1 LDLKLE
7 YAPGATPLDPN
18 EREGLI
24 PSYITLQSQLNE
36 FEEANILEARN
47 WAYARRRGDPLERE
61 FIRTVHRRMFDKTWR
76 WAGDFRRSEKN
87 VGGAWTD
94 IPVRLFQL
102 TEDVRAQV
110 QYKAYPHAEIAARF
124 HHRLVSIHPFP
135 NGNGRHSR
143 FMADLLLKDLTGEV
157 FTWGH
162 GTLTDAGELRDR
174 YIDSLRDADRG
185 DYSAL
190 FRFLDISEAPPGS
203 LTP

>member
-1 LDLKLE
+1 MKLE
-7 YAPGATPLDPN
+7 YAPGATPPPLDSD

-36 FEEANILEARN
+36 FEEANILEARG
-47 WAYARRRGDPLERE
+47 WAYARRRGDPLDRE
-61 FIRTVHRRMFDKTWR
+61 FIRSVHRRMFNKTWR
-76 WAGDFRRSEKN
+76 WAGEFRWSEKN

-102 TEDVRAQV
+102 TEDVRAQI
-110 QYKAYPHAEIAARF
+110 QYKAYSPHEIAARF

-143 FMADLLLKDLTGEV
+143 FMADLLLKDLTGEE
-157 FTWGH
+157 FTWGR

-174 YIDSLRDADRG
+174 YIDALRDADRG
-185 DYSAL
+185 DCSAL
-190 FRFLDISEAPPGS
+190 LRFLNISKATS
-203 LTP
+203 DSNTP